1 MPEIVTIAVCLSDEV
16 TLSDFIPPVEILAGI
31 NLADHPFLGAA
42 MGEVAIRVAFEYIAP
57 TLNPVVSLFGKAT
70 PTFNPTM
77 TYKDAIASGKQF
89 DIIWVPAG
97 KLLCLRFLPFFADNK
112 LILALRTGPPA
123 DPTIPAGRIPQDEI
137 DFIKQQT
144 PNAKYVLSVCGGAYQ
159 LALAGVL
166 SGKRATT
173 NKQFFRIVEAMT
185 PKDIEW
191 VAKARWVID
200 GKIWTSSGVA
210 AGSDMALAFVEH
222 ITNARVAK
230 SIRGGIEIP
239 EAGQDDDPF
248 AAIHGLV

>member
-57 TLNPVVSLFGKAT
+57 TLDPVVSLFGKAT

-89 DIIWVPAG
+89 DIIWVPA
-97 KLLCLRFLPFFADNK
+97 
-112 LILALRTGPPA
+112 GPPA

-173 NKQFFRIVEAMT
+173 NKQFFRIVAAMT

-239 EAGQDDDPF
+239 KAGQDDDPF